1 MAGPLSGIRVLEL
14 AGIGPGPFCTM
25 MLADMG
31 ADVLRV
37 DRPEP
42 VDLGLPLE
50 PKFDVIA
57 RGRRSIALDLKH
69 TGAIEI
75 ALALVEKA
83 DVLIEGFRPGVTER
97 LGLGPDACLAR
108 NPRLVYGRVT
118 GWGQDGPLAQAAGHD
133 INYIAIAGALHA
145 IGPAQRPA
153 PPLNLVGDYGGG
165 AMYLA
170 FGIVCALCERHSSG
184 RGQVIDTAMSEGAAS
199 LMSIFYGRMAA
210 GLWHDKRGVN
220 ILDGGAPW
228 YNVYETADGKYVA
241 VGAIEGRFYAKL
253 MQRLGLDTPSLPD
266 QYDRARWPEMRANL
280 ARIFQQKTRD
290 EWCEALAGHDVCIAP
305 VLSIAEAPS
314 HPHNRARGAFFECDG
329 VIQPGPAPRFSRT
342 PGRVERGAPRRGEGG
357 AAALADWGFS
367 PEQIAQFRQSG
378 AVMEDDHNAGL

>member
-1 MAGPLSGIRVLEL
+1 
-14 AGIGPGPFCTM
+14 M

-42 VDLGLPLE
+42 VDLGLPLD

-57 RGRRSIALDLKH
+57 RGRRSIALDLKDAR
-69 TGAIEI
+69 AIEI
-75 ALALVEKA
+75 ALALVAKA

-118 GWGQDGPLAQAAGHD
+118 GFGQDGPLAQAAGHD

-145 IGPAQRPA
+145 IGPPERPA

-165 AMYLA
+165 AMYFA
-170 FGIVCALCERHSSG
+170 FGIACALWERHSSG
-184 RGQVIDTAMSEGAAS
+184 RGQVVDTAMSEGAAS
-199 LMSIFYGRMAA
+199 LMSIFYGRIAA

-241 VGAIEGRFYAKL
+241 VGAIEGRFYANL
-253 MQRLGLDTPSLPD
+253 MAQLGLDRPSLPD
-266 QYDRARWPEMRANL
+266 QYDRTRWQELRADL
-280 ARIFQQKTRD
+280 ARVFKQKTRD

-305 VLSIAEAPS
+305 VLSMAEAPS
-314 HPHNRARGAFFECDG
+314 HPHNRARAAFFESSG
-329 VIQPGPAPRFSRT
+329 VVQPGPAPRFSRT
-342 PGRVERGAPRRGEGG
+342 PGEVERGAPRRGEGG
-357 AAALADWGFS
+357 AAALADWGFDA
-367 PEQIAQFRQSG
+367 EQIAQFRASG
-378 AVMEDDHNAGL
+378 AVMEEDHNAGL

>member
-14 AGIGPGPFCTM
+14 AGIGPGPFCAM

-69 TGAIEI
+69 TGTIEI

-241 VGAIEGRFYAKL
+241 VGAIESRFYAKL

-266 QYDRARWPEMRANL
+266 QYDRTRWPELRANL

-329 VIQPGPAPRFSRT
+329 VIQPGLAPRFSRT

>member
-14 AGIGPGPFCTM
+14 AGIGPGPFCAM

-266 QYDRARWPEMRANL
+266 QYDRTRWPELRANL

-367 PEQIAQFRQSG
+367 PQQIAQFRQSG
-378 AVMEDDHNAGL
+378 TVMEDDHNAGL

>member
-14 AGIGPGPFCTM
+14 AGIGPGPFCAM

-228 YNVYETADGKYVA
+228 YNVYDTADGKYVA

-266 QYDRARWPEMRANL
+266 QYDRARWPELRANL

-367 PEQIAQFRQSG
+367 PQQIAQFRQSG
-378 AVMEDDHNAGL
+378 TVMEDDHNAGL

>member
-342 PGRVERGAPRRGEGG
+342 PGRLERGAPRRGEGG

>member
-1 MAGPLSGIRVLEL
+1 
-14 AGIGPGPFCTM
+14 
-25 MLADMG
+25 
-31 ADVLRV
+31 
-37 DRPEP
+37 
-42 VDLGLPLE
+42 
-50 PKFDVIA
+50 
-57 RGRRSIALDLKH
+57 
-69 TGAIEI
+69 
-75 ALALVEKA
+75 
-83 DVLIEGFRPGVTER
+83 
-97 LGLGPDACLAR
+97 
-108 NPRLVYGRVT
+108 
-118 GWGQDGPLAQAAGHD
+118 
-133 INYIAIAGALHA
+133 
-145 IGPAQRPA
+145 
-153 PPLNLVGDYGGG
+153 
-165 AMYLA
+165 MYLA

-228 YNVYETADGKYVA
+228 YNVYDTADGKYVA

-266 QYDRARWPEMRANL
+266 QYDRARWPELRANL

-329 VIQPGPAPRFSRT
+329 VIQPGLAPRFSRT